1 MKTFALKKIHQMHEK
16 FEFDQVIECVGPKEE
31 DEEIKSNHLVK
42 KKMPKKIT
50 LVLLINFIKMFKK

>member
-1 MKTFALKKIHQMHEK
+1 MHEK

-42 KKMPKKIT
+42 KEMPKKIT